1 MNDTPNI
8 AVKIMEAELME
19 FCFDGIYYFE
29 NQDIA
34 LSGQFKAAISN
45 NMLVLLQNDEFFVS
59 NCPMIFSPSD
69 YKKSNFELKNVTIG
83 IDFHWEKQEN
93 QRFPGKLK
101 LLLHENKILAINILD
116 TETYLKYV
124 ISSEMSSQSSSELL
138 KAHAVISR
146 SWLFAQIEKQKL
158 DEKNNQQNF
167 INTENEYIRWYDRED
182 HQLFDVC
189 ADDHCQRYQG
199 MLRAQNPNVIDAVDA
214 TLGLVLK
221 NNGQICDTR
230 YSKCCGGATES
241 FGNVWEPINHAYLQK
256 VIDSQDN
263 KSLEFELKIEKNS
276 EKWIKDKP
284 EAFCNTS
291 DKEVLIQ
298 VLNDYDQSSSDFYRW
313 KVEYT
318 QNELSELV
326 KKKSGFDFGEI
337 IDLIPIERGVSGRL
351 VKLKIVGTNKTL
363 IVGKELEIRRWLS
376 NSHLYSSAFIISKE
390 NIVKDIPQKFV
401 LEGAGWGH
409 GVGLCQIG
417 AAVMG
422 HKGYSFNDILAHYFK
437 NTVLFKMY

>member
-8 AVKIMEAELME
+8 AVKIMEAELIE

-34 LSGQFKAAISN
+34 LSGQFKAVISN

-59 NCPMIFSPSD
+59 NSPMIFSPSD
-69 YKKSNFELKNVTIG
+69 YQKSNFELKNVTIG
-83 IDFHWEKQEN
+83 IDFHWEKREN
-93 QRFPGKLK
+93 QHFPGKLK

-158 DEKNNQQNF
+158 IEESKPQNF
-167 INTENEYIRWYDRED
+167 INTDTEYIRWYDRED

-199 MLRAQNPNVIDAVDA
+199 ITRGQNPNVTDAVDA
-214 TLGLVLK
+214 TTGLVLK

-241 FGNVWEPINHAYLQK
+241 FENVWEPVNHAYLQK
-256 VIDSQDN
+256 VIDSENN
-263 KSLEFELKIEKNS
+263 KGLEIDLKTEKNS
-276 EKWIKDKP
+276 EKWIKEKP

-291 DKEVLIQ
+291 DKEILMQ
-298 VLNDYDQSSSDFYRW
+298 VLNDYDQSSKDFYRW
-313 KVEYT
+313 KVEYS
-318 QNELSELV
+318 QAELSELV
-326 KKKSGFDFGEI
+326 KKKSGIDFGEI

-351 VKLKIVGTNKTL
+351 IKLKIVGTKKTL

-390 NIVKDIPQKFV
+390 NPVKNIPQKFV
-401 LEGAGWGH
+401 IEGAGWGH